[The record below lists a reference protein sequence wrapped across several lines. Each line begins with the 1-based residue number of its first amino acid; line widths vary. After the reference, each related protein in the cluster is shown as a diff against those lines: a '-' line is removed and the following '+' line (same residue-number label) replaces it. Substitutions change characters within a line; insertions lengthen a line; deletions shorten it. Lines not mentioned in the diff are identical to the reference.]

1 APAAGTLASF
11 AVVPEIPVLDR
22 LDRFVPSAIPSLSN
36 WQPVVAAD
44 SHLDPSDNGGDSNIY
59 VIAHGWAPGFKTM
72 VTDNSTATDPLKWW
86 QTLDT
91 SLAGSPGFPAS
102 QEMFYASAGDGI
114 QISPSG
120 LAYAITQADPKAV
133 VLAYSWIDESATS
146 DIAGIPAG
154 SYLSE
159 AYTALNGTR
168 LADAL
173 EMALPSTYASDGVML
188 HLIGHSHGSK
198 VATVAADVLT
208 QAGLPVAHL
217 TILDSPE
224 DDSIVVENLDAANN
238 LWYFLGALNIGRT
251 SGTTFVDN
259 YISYIDT

>member
-1 APAAGTLASF
+1 
-11 AVVPEIPVLDR
+11 E
-22 LDRFVPSAIPSLSN
+22 
-36 WQPVVAAD
+36 
-44 SHLDPSDNGGDSNIY
+44 DNGTP
-59 VIAHGWAPGFKTM
+59 A
-72 VTDNSTATDPLKWW
+72 DPLKWW

-91 SLAGSPGFPAS
+91 ALMGSPGFPAA
-102 QEMFYASAGDGI
+102 QEMFYGSAGDGI

-133 VLAYSWIDESATS
+133 VLAYSWIDDSAT
-146 DIAGIPAG
+146 DDALGGIPAHA
-154 SYLSE
+154 YLSE

-173 EMALPSTYASDGVML
+173 EQALPTAFHTDGGQL

-208 QAGLPVAHL
+208 QTGNANFGVAHL

-224 DDSIVVENLDAANN
+224 DGS
-238 LWYFLGALNIGRT
+238 F
-251 SGTTFVDN
+251 
-259 YISYIDT
+259 